1 MMPEWVTVEEAS
13 RVLRITRLSVRILMQ
28 QGRLPIGYVKDGPN
42 GRKTYLISR
51 ELLER
56 ETVDSGRRRPVLLLE
71 YGRMGHRG
79 YADRFSYHRRLCLL
93 LF

>member
-1 MMPEWVTVEEAS
+1 MPEWVTVEEAS

-56 ETVDSGRRRPVLLLE
+56 ETERLRRERNEKKDTYDPAVLHDSSYSGHGCGRLP
-71 YGRMGHRG
+71 
-79 YADRFSYHRRLCLL
+79 
-93 LF
+93 

>member
-1 MMPEWVTVEEAS
+1 MPEWVTVEEAS

-51 ELLER
+51 KLLDREAER
-56 ETVDSGRRRPVLLLE
+56 LRRERNEKKDTYDPAVLHDSSYPGHGCGRLP
-71 YGRMGHRG
+71 
-79 YADRFSYHRRLCLL
+79 
-93 LF
+93 

>member
-1 MMPEWVTVEEAS
+1 MPEWVTVEEAS

-51 ELLER
+51 KLL
-56 ETVDSGRRRPVLLLE
+56 DK
-71 YGRMGHRG
+71 
-79 YADRFSYHRRLCLL
+79 
-93 LF
+93 

>member
-1 MMPEWVTVEEAS
+1 MSGWVTVEEAS
-13 RVLRITRLSVRILMQ
+13 RILGITKLSIRILKQ

-56 ETVDSGRRRPVLLLE
+56 EAERLRRRT
-71 YGRMGHRG
+71 
-79 YADRFSYHRRLCLL
+79 
-93 LF
+93 